1 MLVLQ
6 FEILQQLLLGICY
19 TASARFFR
27 PKVKGLLKDI

>member
-6 FEILQQLLLGICY
+6 FEILQLLLGICY
-19 TASARFFR
+19 TAFAQFFR